1 MYIRQISH
9 GSWFIC
15 YKWLFSNPYFQPIL
29 CLTKGPLHRNHSH
42 STSLHNAVVQA
53 PLQITTSC
61 QFSACNF
68 PSYSTLSWGA
78 GPIVPFKFKRH
89 HYSPFKLLTHGQAAA
104 INRRATASFK
114 QGSLQLEQQTAPV
127 NLFITCS
134 NFSATSKSP
143 LQKN

>member
-1 MYIRQISH
+1 MAVGLFAINGCFQATIYN
-9 GSWFIC
+9 
-15 YKWLFSNPYFQPIL
+15 LFSAALKAPSTEIVLIL
-29 CLTKGPLHRNHSH
+29 LHCTMQLCRP
-42 STSLHNAVVQA
+42 

-104 INRRATASFK
+104 IKRRATASFK